1 MEKRI
6 ILITHSAMAAGM
18 KKTLEF
24 IAGDSGV
31 VDAIQAYTVDQDP
44 EVRLQELLEQYRED
58 KVIILTDVFFGSVN
72 QMCVPYIN
80 RGVFRMTGVNLP
92 LVLELLDAEPEQ
104 IDQACL
110 EELVQKA
117 RDGLQLMNTV
127 MQDTP
132 EQEQGEF
139 L

>member
-24 IAGDSGV
+24 IVGDSGV
-31 VDAIQAYTVDQDP
+31 VDAIQAYTVDEDP
-44 EVRLQELLEQYRED
+44 ESRLRELLEQHQED
-58 KVIILTDVFFGSVN
+58 KVIVLTDVFFGSVN

-80 RGVFRMTGVNLP
+80 QGVYLITGVNLP

-104 IDQACL
+104 IDQQSL
-110 EELVQKA
+110 EEMVQRA

-127 MQDTP
+127 MQDTS
-132 EQEQGEF
+132 EQSQGDF

>member
-24 IAGDSGV
+24 IVGDSGV
-31 VDAIQAYTVDQDP
+31 VDAIQAYTVDEDP
-44 EVRLQELLEQYRED
+44 ESRLVELLDQHQDD
-58 KVIILTDVFFGSVN
+58 KVIVLTDVFFGSVN
-72 QMCVPYIN
+72 QMCVPYIQ
-80 RGVFRMTGVNLP
+80 RGVYLITGINLP

-104 IDQACL
+104 INQQFL
-110 EELVQKA
+110 EEMVQKA

-127 MQDTP
+127 MQQST
-132 EQEQGEF
+132 EQSQGDF

>member
-24 IAGDSGV
+24 IVGDSGV
-31 VDAIQAYTVDQDP
+31 VDAIQAYTVDEDP
-44 EVRLQELLEQYRED
+44 ESRLRELLEQHQED
-58 KVIILTDVFFGSVN
+58 KVIVLTDVFFGSVN

-80 RGVFRMTGVNLP
+80 QGVYLITGVNLP

-104 IDQACL
+104 IDQQFL
-110 EELVQKA
+110 EEMVQRA

-127 MQDTP
+127 MQDTS
-132 EQEQGEF
+132 EQSQGDF

>member
-80 RGVFRMTGVNLP
+80 RGVFLVTGVNLP
-92 LVLELLDAEPEQ
+92 LVLELLDVEPEQ
-104 IDQACL
+104 INQVCL

>member
-80 RGVFRMTGVNLP
+80 RGVFLMTGVNLP
-92 LVLELLDAEPEQ
+92 LVLELLDVEPEQ
-104 IDQACL
+104 INQACL

>member
-80 RGVFRMTGVNLP
+80 RGVFLMTGVNLP

-104 IDQACL
+104 INQVCL

>member
-44 EVRLQELLEQYRED
+44 EVRLQELLEQYR
-58 KVIILTDVFFGSVN
+58 SN
-72 QMCVPYIN
+72 
-80 RGVFRMTGVNLP
+80 TGRT
-92 LVLELLDAEPEQ
+92 
-104 IDQACL
+104 
-110 EELVQKA
+110 KS
-117 RDGLQLMNTV
+117 
-127 MQDTP
+127 
-132 EQEQGEF
+132 
-139 L
+139 

>member
-80 RGVFRMTGVNLP
+80 WGVFLVTGVNLP

>member
-80 RGVFRMTGVNLP
+80 REVFLMTGVNLP